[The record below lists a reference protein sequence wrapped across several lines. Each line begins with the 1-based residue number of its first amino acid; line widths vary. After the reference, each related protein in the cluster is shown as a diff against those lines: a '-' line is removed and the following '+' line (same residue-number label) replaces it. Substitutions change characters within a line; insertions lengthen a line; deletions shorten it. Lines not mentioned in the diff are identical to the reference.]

1 MYWAISAVLFIF
13 IVVVLLKVRQ
23 VDRRRNSTP
32 PKA

>member
-1 MYWAISAVLFIF
+1 MDWVIAAVLFVV
-13 IVVVLLKVRQ
+13 IVVVLVKVRQ